1 MVVRLALS
9 VAILLIVGTLVPSPW
24 RYEPAR
30 SADDARVIPR
40 VAGVRLLDQ
49 LTGTDRHLEVV
60 HDTSPPFWGGMPGN
74 RDPLGELRALTAR
87 ASAVV
92 VAEVAGISSALSAD
106 QTWLESSLDLRVIDV
121 PKPNGQ
127 PALVPGAML
136 RLSLDG
142 GRLRFGAQDI
152 VARRRWA
159 ALPEVGRRYVYFLVS
174 TEDGMLLPF
183 PETAI
188 FELTTHGLRRL
199 GHDGVDPST
208 EPMANVSERLAL
220 AIVARSASPRS
231 AWMATRGSRDV
242 AR

>member
-1 MVVRLALS
+1 MVVRLAFS
-9 VAILLIVGTLVPSPW
+9 VAILLIVGTLVPSSR

-30 SADDARVIPR
+30 SAGDARVIPR
-40 VAGVRLLDQ
+40 GAGIRLLDQ
-49 LTGTDRHLEVV
+49 LTGTDRRLEVV

-74 RDPLGELRALTAR
+74 RDPLGELRALTAQ

-92 VAEVAGISSALSAD
+92 IGEVAGINSALSAD

-121 PKPNGQ
+121 PKTNGQ

-136 RLSLDG
+136 RLPLDG
-142 GRLRFGAQDI
+142 GRLPLGARDI

-159 ALPEVGRRYVYFLVS
+159 ALPEAGRRYLYFFTS
-174 TEDGMLLPF
+174 TEDGRLLPY

-199 GHDGVDPST
+199 GHDGVDPAT
-208 EPMANVSERLAL
+208 EPMANISERLAL
-220 AIVARSASPRS
+220 AIIERSTDAAR
-231 AWMATRGSRDV
+231 
-242 AR
+242 